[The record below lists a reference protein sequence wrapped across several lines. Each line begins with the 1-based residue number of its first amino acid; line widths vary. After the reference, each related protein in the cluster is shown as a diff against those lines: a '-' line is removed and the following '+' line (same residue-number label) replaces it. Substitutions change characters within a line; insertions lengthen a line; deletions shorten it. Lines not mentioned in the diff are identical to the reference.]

1 MSSLNIVVCMH
12 VCISGLI
19 IENSTIEQAFMYTGL
34 TPYTQYY
41 IHVMAKSSGAIGP
54 AAVNNITTLAEGKV
68 HIHTHKFTW
77 HQNEGVPW
85 RHTYPYPNLNLIRN
99 KATSASDRRP
109 FRSLSSL
116 QRWKA
121 DPIFT
126 RVLLL
131 ALLFRRCF
139 PLLFFICHLYLSVTW
154 LCCSLKALSVISEKK
169 VSPSY
174 HE

>member
-1 MSSLNIVVCMH
+1 MSSLNIVVCMY

-85 RHTYPYPNLNLIRN
+85 RHTYPYPNLNLIKKKNFAILNLN
-99 KATSASDRRP
+99 KIVYIY
-109 FRSLSSL
+109 
-116 QRWKA
+116 
-121 DPIFT
+121 IF
-126 RVLLL
+126 
-131 ALLFRRCF
+131 
-139 PLLFFICHLYLSVTW
+139 
-154 LCCSLKALSVISEKK
+154 
-169 VSPSY
+169 
-174 HE
+174 

>member
-1 MSSLNIVVCMH
+1 MSSLNIVVCMY

-85 RHTYPYPNLNLIRN
+85 RHTYPYPNLNLIKKNIFAILNLN
-99 KATSASDRRP
+99 KIIYIYI
-109 FRSLSSL
+109 LN
-116 QRWKA
+116 
-121 DPIFT
+121 II
-126 RVLLL
+126 
-131 ALLFRRCF
+131 
-139 PLLFFICHLYLSVTW
+139 LFFTEY
-154 LCCSLKALSVISEKK
+154 
-169 VSPSY
+169 VSIFLLTL
-174 HE
+174 HF